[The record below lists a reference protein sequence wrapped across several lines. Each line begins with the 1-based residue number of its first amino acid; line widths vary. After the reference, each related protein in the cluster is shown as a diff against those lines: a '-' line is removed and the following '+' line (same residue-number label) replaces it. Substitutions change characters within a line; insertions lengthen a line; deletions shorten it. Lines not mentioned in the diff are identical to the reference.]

1 MSPLDILLIMLGLF
15 VVALCVYARFVR
27 ALFLLVG
34 AYTATLTGV
43 FLYQLAAFRL
53 QAIGKGSIWF
63 EGTVFLLIFFV
74 TLLVFFLISR
84 AAYPDTTLPKLG
96 SLDYLLGAPVGILVA
111 GIIITMIY
119 QGLGVM
125 VSEYWEPYSTFA
137 SMSALHGG
145 LHLAPLLRTFM
156 SLYGYLF
163 YPFFFN
169 IGFPP
174 MLVVG

>member
-15 VVALCVYARFVR
+15 VVALCLYVRFVR

-34 AYTATLTGV
+34 AYTATLMGV

-53 QAIGKGSIWF
+53 QAIGNGEMWF
-63 EGTVFLLIFFV
+63 EGTMFLLIFFV
-74 TLLVFFLISR
+74 ILLAFFLISR

-96 SLDYLLGAPVGILVA
+96 FLDYLLGALVGILVA
-111 GIIITMIY
+111 GVVITIIY

-137 SMSALHGG
+137 SMSALYGG
-145 LHLAPLLRTFM
+145 LHLAPLLRTFL

-163 YPFFFN
+163 YPFFFS

-174 MLVVG
+174 VLIAG